1 MHSGKTVF
9 KQLLQFLPRYEFN
22 LGVSRYRGEHW
33 VKKFSTYDQFLC
45 LAYAQ
50 MAGRESLR
58 DIETCLNS
66 HQEKLYHL
74 GFRGHAGVVDLQDP
88 GDASRQACLLGT
100 LVIGQDLDFL
110 AAG

>member
-1 MHSGKTVF
+1 MQSGKAVF

-22 LGVSRYRGEHW
+22 LCVDRYRGERR

-58 DIETCLNS
+58 DQSKPAGTLIGRNFITSVSAATSPERLLPMLTS
-66 HQEKLYHL
+66 AGIGAFFRTSAVEYHL
-74 GFRGHAGVVDLQDP
+74 RRCYL
-88 GDASRQACLLGT
+88 
-100 LVIGQDLDFL
+100 
-110 AAG
+110 